1 MKSNVY
7 LVHCYESREQQQKKN
22 ESRELAEYLHED
34 IKKELVISETSL
46 YRLSLN
52 HSQPSPSYS
61 KQPSDALCSL

>member
-1 MKSNVY
+1 MKAENNNK
-7 LVHCYESREQQQKKN
+7 KKN